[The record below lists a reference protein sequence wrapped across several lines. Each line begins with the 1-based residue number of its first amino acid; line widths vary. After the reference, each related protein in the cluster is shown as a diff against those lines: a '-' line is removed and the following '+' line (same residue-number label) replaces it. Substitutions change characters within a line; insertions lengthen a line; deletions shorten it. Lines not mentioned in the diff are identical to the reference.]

1 MTGFL
6 FVMTAHVRIVEH
18 ADLSALTEAKMPDK
32 SGSYNSNE
40 GYSATQKLDFSQSH
54 QQVKRYQIMSKIRKA
69 LDKAKEDRKGAFIE
83 TKDEALIGETAIP
96 SSVLAPQPTG
106 ERRPEYIRPDY
117 NETKVQNVDF
127 QNLEGKRVIS
137 ICHGN
142 LVADRIKILRT
153 QILQTIQE
161 NNKGNTLLIASAN
174 PGEGR
179 SLIAANLAISL
190 SQQIDGTVLLV
201 DADLRKPSIHD
212 LFELDVKG
220 GLSDYLKKKAEL
232 PNILVNP
239 GIPRLV
245 ILPGGQPINNSSEL
259 LGAPRM
265 QSLVKEIKERYPD
278 RFIIFDSPPLLT
290 SADSLVLSQYVDGII
305 IVVEAEKTKKN
316 DLTRIFE
323 LLKDRPVIGTVF
335 NKATE

>member
-1 MTGFL
+1 
-6 FVMTAHVRIVEH
+6 
-18 ADLSALTEAKMPDK
+18 
-32 SGSYNSNE
+32 
-40 GYSATQKLDFSQSH
+40 
-54 QQVKRYQIMSKIRKA
+54 MSKIRKA
-69 LDKAKEDRKGAFIE
+69 LDKAQQTRKESFIE
-83 TKDEALIGETAIP
+83 TKDEGPVRDAVESPSAFTPET
-96 SSVLAPQPTG
+96 TRG
-106 ERRPEYIRPDY
+106 TRPEYIRPNY
-117 NETKVQNVDF
+117 YETKVQNVDF
-127 QNLEGKRVIS
+127 QNLEEKRIIS
-137 ICHGN
+137 ICHDN

-161 NNKGNTLLIASAN
+161 NKRGNTLLIASAN

-179 SLIAANLAISL
+179 SLIAANLAISI

-201 DADLRKPSIHD
+201 DADLRKPSIHE
-212 LFELDVKG
+212 LFELDVEG
-220 GLSDYLKKKAEL
+220 GLSEYLKKKAEL

-245 ILPGGQPINNSSEL
+245 ILPGGKPVNNSSEL
-259 LGAPRM
+259 LSSPRM

-290 SADSLVLSQYVDGII
+290 SADPLVLARYMDGII
-305 IVVEAEKTKKN
+305 IVVEAEKTKKD

-335 NKATE
+335 NKARE

>member
-1 MTGFL
+1 
-6 FVMTAHVRIVEH
+6 
-18 ADLSALTEAKMPDK
+18 
-32 SGSYNSNE
+32 
-40 GYSATQKLDFSQSH
+40 
-54 QQVKRYQIMSKIRKA
+54 MSKIRKA
-69 LDKAKEDRKGAFIE
+69 LDKAQQTRKESFIE
-83 TKDEALIGETAIP
+83 TKDEGPVRDAVESPSAFTPETTRA
-96 SSVLAPQPTG
+96 T
-106 ERRPEYIRPDY
+106 RPEYIRPNY
-117 NETKVQNVDF
+117 YETKVQNVDF
-127 QNLEGKRVIS
+127 QNLEEKRIIS
-137 ICHGN
+137 ICHDN

-161 NNKGNTLLIASAN
+161 NKRGNTLLIASAN

-179 SLIAANLAISL
+179 SLIAANLAISI

-201 DADLRKPSIHD
+201 DADLRKPSIHE
-212 LFELDVKG
+212 LFELDVEG
-220 GLSDYLKKKAEL
+220 GLSEYLKKKAEL

-245 ILPGGQPINNSSEL
+245 ILPGGKPVNNSSEL
-259 LGAPRM
+259 LSSPRM

-290 SADSLVLSQYVDGII
+290 SADPLVLARYMDGII
-305 IVVEAEKTKKN
+305 IVVEAEKTKKD

-335 NKATE
+335 NKARE